1 MGKAFKGPYNTSEG
15 CLLLESE
22 EDLGF
27 GPLIRLCVSL
37 SSVCVIF
44 FGSTLVKGLTDQSF
58 ISSNSFHVLPSRD
71 SYPLGLTSLNK
82 MTV

>member
-27 GPLIRLCVSL
+27 GPLIRLCISL
-37 SSVCVIF
+37 SSVCVI
-44 FGSTLVKGLTDQSF
+44 
-58 ISSNSFHVLPSRD
+58 
-71 SYPLGLTSLNK
+71 SLAQL
-82 MTV
+82 